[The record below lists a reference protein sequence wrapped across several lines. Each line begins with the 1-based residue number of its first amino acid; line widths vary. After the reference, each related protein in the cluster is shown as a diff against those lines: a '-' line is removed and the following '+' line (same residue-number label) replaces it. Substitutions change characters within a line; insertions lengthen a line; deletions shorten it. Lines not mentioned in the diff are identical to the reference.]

1 MYTLEYTT
9 NKGIMNLFGPRT
21 GRSLFS
27 DRNVEIKCRFQ
38 LQVRDN
44 RFIFDN
50 GSGKILYH
58 TDTYPAEPGRFNAFD
73 RAKHLCIFSS
83 SISTGRRFILLPAFF
98 VQSQIFYRYF
108 LQCL

>member
-1 MYTLEYTT
+1 MFHKRNKRRKYHMYTLEYTT
-9 NKGIMNLFGPRT
+9 NKGIMNLFGPRM

-50 GSGKILYH
+50 GSGN
-58 TDTYPAEPGRFNAFD
+58 RF
-73 RAKHLCIFSS
+73 CITPTH
-83 SISTGRRFILLPAFF
+83 IQ
-98 VQSQIFYRYF
+98 QSQEGLTLLTERSTYVFSVAA
-108 LQCL
+108 